1 MSARDDS
8 GLVNCQVRVPTTAVL
23 DCCTGLCQGPC
34 KQGNWQLKR
43 VSSVTGPHGT
53 TALSDAIRRPHS
65 VPGQVGTHT
74 MTIFHL
80 LSTVPLD

>member
-8 GLVNCQVRVPTTAVL
+8 GLVNCQVRLTAPL

-43 VSSVTGPHGT
+43 ISSVTGPHGT

-65 VPGQVGTHT
+65 VPGQVGNHA
-74 MTIFHL
+74 MNIFCQ
-80 LSTVPLD
+80 LSL